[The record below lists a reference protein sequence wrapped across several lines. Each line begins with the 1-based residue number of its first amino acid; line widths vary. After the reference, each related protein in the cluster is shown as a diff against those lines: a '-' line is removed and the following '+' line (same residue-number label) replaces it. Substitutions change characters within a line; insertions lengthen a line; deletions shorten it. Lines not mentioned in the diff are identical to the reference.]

1 MGHLFL
7 APRSDRCIIPKMGPT
22 FEIQDEYHFTIN
34 GWLVDLTRIEHWSR
48 GQGGAKFHGI
58 RTALSILRHF
68 IQHGL
73 RHEANLT
80 DSEQVERVF
89 TALRRLAEYGYYIP
103 PEVLAAS
110 K

>member
-1 MGHLFL
+1 
-7 APRSDRCIIPKMGPT
+7 MGPVL
-22 FEIQDEYHFTIN
+22 EIQDELHFRVN

-48 GQGGAKFHGI
+48 SQGGAKFHGI

-68 IQHGL
+68 TARGL
-73 RHEANLT
+73 RDEANLS
-80 DSEQVERVF
+80 DPEQRERVMV
-89 TALRRLAEYGYYIP
+89 ALHRLAEYGYYIP

>member
-1 MGHLFL
+1 M
-7 APRSDRCIIPKMGPT
+7 
-22 FEIQDEYHFTIN
+22 FEVQDEYHFTIN

-48 GQGGAKFHGI
+48 SQGGAKFHGI

-68 IQHGL
+68 AQRGL

-80 DSEQVERVF
+80 DPEQVERVF
-89 TALRRLAEYGYYIP
+89 VALHRLADYGFYIP

-110 K
+110 S